1 MAIGFNTAS
10 MIGTGISAGISAVGS
25 IFTTRYNNAIAKA
38 QANIAKEN
46 AKTMELQAQYTL
58 FAAETK
64 VQHETMQAGQVK
76 ARQKAALAANGVAI
90 GSGSAAQITAS
101 TDIIKTINKNRIET
115 DAHAAAWGY
124 RQRATDFKNQAL
136 MFNAKKQSVGLNFM
150 STALNGLSQVGMTY
164 AFGKLAEGK
173 TKEPEKDTPL

>member
-1 MAIGFNTAS
+1 MDFSFNTAS

-90 GSGSAAQITAS
+90 GRRRLQLPPTPSRRLTRIALRPMLMPLPGAIASGLPTS
-101 TDIIKTINKNRIET
+101 KTR
-115 DAHAAAWGY
+115 
-124 RQRATDFKNQAL
+124 
-136 MFNAKKQSVGLNFM
+136 
-150 STALNGLSQVGMTY
+150 
-164 AFGKLAEGK
+164 
-173 TKEPEKDTPL
+173 P

>member
-1 MAIGFNTAS
+1 MDFSFNTAS

-64 VQHETMQAGQVK
+64 VQHETMQAGQVFD
-76 ARQKAALAANGVAI
+76 RRLCLL
-90 GSGSAAQITAS
+90 
-101 TDIIKTINKNRIET
+101 RF
-115 DAHAAAWGY
+115 
-124 RQRATDFKNQAL
+124 R
-136 MFNAKKQSVGLNFM
+136 
-150 STALNGLSQVGMTY
+150 
-164 AFGKLAEGK
+164 
-173 TKEPEKDTPL
+173 P